1 MFQVTYYFNQ
11 SDYIISVLYS
21 QAMLEFVYDVWSLF
35 ESYLQWPIFI
45 CINVNL
51 SFKPRSL
58 HCPGQNRTWDVWLTW
73 TLLQKVQKLFVW
85 ISHRTLMM
93 DSFYLSCTTSLP
105 TTSTVIIRLQSCY
118 NYIYPSNGSI
128 VVWKV

>member
-58 HCPGQNRTWDVWLTW
+58 HCPGQNRTWDVWLGGAKPQ
-73 TLLQKVQKLFVW
+73 LYDVPLSQVVYFQ
-85 ISHRTLMM
+85 ILMQPV
-93 DSFYLSCTTSLP
+93 DP
-105 TTSTVIIRLQSCY
+105 I
-118 NYIYPSNGSI
+118 
-128 VVWKV
+128 